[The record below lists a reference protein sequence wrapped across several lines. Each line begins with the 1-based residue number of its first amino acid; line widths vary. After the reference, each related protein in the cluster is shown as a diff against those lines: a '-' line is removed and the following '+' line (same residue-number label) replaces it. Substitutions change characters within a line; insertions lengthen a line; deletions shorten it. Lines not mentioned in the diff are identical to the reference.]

1 MNSSFGG
8 VMSHRSSFPNSITTF
23 RRDFPLIV
31 LAASPKNARS
41 TGLKRI
47 KVLYEH
53 HSKQHSFA
61 VKPIGTYFSMNFKLQ
76 LVVVA
81 ATLASC
87 VSGAALDIFSP
98 PIIQPDAATVWKAG
112 TFHNVRY

>member
-1 MNSSFGG
+1 
-8 VMSHRSSFPNSITTF
+8 
-23 RRDFPLIV
+23 
-31 LAASPKNARS
+31 
-41 TGLKRI
+41 
-47 KVLYEH
+47 
-53 HSKQHSFA
+53 
-61 VKPIGTYFSMNFKLQ
+61 MNFKLQ